1 MKDIEIGTKFTLSQK
16 AEESL
21 LASTMGS
28 GSLEVLATPAVVALM
43 ENAAESL
50 VAPYLDE
57 GITTVGTMIS
67 IKHLS
72 ATPKGA
78 EFSAT
83 AELIAVDGRKY
94 TFSVTAQDKAGIIA
108 EGTHERFSVKSESF
122 MQKAN
127 TKFNK

>member
-1 MKDIEIGTKFTLSQK
+1 MKDIETGIKLTLSQK
-16 AEESL
+16 TEESL
-21 LASTMGS
+21 LASMMGS
-28 GSLEVLATPAVVALM
+28 GSLDVLATPAVVALM
-43 ENAAESL
+43 ENAAASL

-67 IKHLS
+67 IKHIS

-83 AELIAVDGRKY
+83 AELTAIDGRKY
-94 TFSVTAQDKAGIIA
+94 TFAVTARDDAGIIA

-122 MQKAN
+122 MQKTN
-127 TKFNK
+127 TKFSK